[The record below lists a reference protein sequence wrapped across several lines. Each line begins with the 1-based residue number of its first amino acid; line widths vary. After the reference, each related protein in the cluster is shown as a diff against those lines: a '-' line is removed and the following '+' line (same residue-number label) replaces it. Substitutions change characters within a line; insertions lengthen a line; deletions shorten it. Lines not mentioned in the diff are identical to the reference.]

1 MHLGL
6 EGASE
11 LLLGDEGMSASLL
24 WRPSLQWV
32 DVQETM
38 NKVNEGD
45 SVVHF

>member
-1 MHLGL
+1 MHLWL

-11 LLLGDEGMSASLL
+11 LLLGDERMSACLL
-24 WRPSLQWV
+24 WCPSLQRV

-38 NKVNEGD
+38 DKVNEGD

>member
-11 LLLGDEGMSASLL
+11 LLLGDERMSASLL

-38 NKVNEGD
+38 DEINEGD